1 MRAPRLRGDEGAVA
15 RAIRSGPAS
24 RRQDWSRR
32 LRALGP
38 GVILG
43 AASDDPASVGTYAAA
58 GASLG
63 VASLWTMLVTL
74 PALIAVQFI
83 SAKVGMVSGTGL
95 ARVLRRH
102 YPAGLLVPAVL
113 ALAVAN
119 AFQAGADI
127 SAVAFAIGLVA
138 PAPALSVTIAL
149 MLLMLVLQVIGS
161 YRLVIATCKW
171 LSLALLAYIGS
182 AFFMRPNWL
191 DVLRG
196 TLLPTLQFNIPFLT
210 LLLAVMGTTISPYM
224 WFWQASQEAELRDA
238 RNKSSRNR
246 SGDPESGTK
255 DMALDIGAGMT
266 LSNLGGYFIIL
277 GTAATLFHAGT
288 STVGSAPELV
298 TALRPLTGNAAPVL
312 FALGMTGT
320 GVLGVIILGQ
330 ATAYMLAETFGWRRG
345 VGHRPAEAYGFYAIL
360 AAATLIGILI
370 NLSRIDPLAALVWS
384 GVIMGFLAPPF
395 LALLML
401 ASSDRRIMGAHAN
414 GPALNVIGW
423 TTTGLLC
430 GIAISLVLSWLRT

>member
-1 MRAPRLRGDEGAVA
+1 
-15 RAIRSGPAS
+15 
-24 RRQDWSRR
+24 
-32 LRALGP
+32 
-38 GVILG
+38 VILG

-63 VASLWTMLVTL
+63 VASLWTMPFTL

-102 YPAGLLVPAVL
+102 YPGGVLVPAIL
-113 ALAVAN
+113 ALAIAN

-127 SAVAFAIGLVA
+127 SAVAFAVGLVA
-138 PAPALSVTIAL
+138 PAPALSVTITL
-149 MLLMLVLQVIGS
+149 MLLMLALQVIGS

-171 LSLALLAYIGS
+171 ISLALLAYIGS

-191 DVLRG
+191 EVLRG
-196 TLLPTLQFNIPFLT
+196 TFLPTVRFNIPFLT

-238 RNKSSRNR
+238 RNESGRSRNR
-246 SGDPESGTK
+246 ESESGTQ
-255 DMALDIGAGMT
+255 DMALDIGTGMT

-277 GTAATLFHAGT
+277 GTAATLFHTGNSNAT
-288 STVGSAPELV
+288 SAVGLV

-320 GVLGVIILGQ
+320 GVLGVTILGQ
-330 ATAYMLAETFGWRRG
+330 ATAYMLAETFGWTRG
-345 VGHRPAEAYGFYAIL
+345 VGHRPHEAYGFYAIL
-360 AAATLIGILI
+360 AAATLISILI
-370 NLSRIDPLAALVWS
+370 NLTGIDPLAALVWS

-401 ASSDRRIMGAHAN
+401 VSNDRRIMGDRAN

-423 TTTGLLC
+423 TTTVLLC
-430 GIAISLVLSWLRT
+430 GIALSLVFAWLPI